1 MRRRFVLIVL
11 LLLPALPARAA
22 EPERFFIMG
31 TGTLRIRSTKNA
43 LRFSGR
49 YRAADGRYVRKALR
63 RINAVFGADVD
74 RDGGRVSLRLIELYS
89 RLLADLKGGWI
100 VISSG
105 YRGPRYNKMIRDRG
119 GTVALSSLHQYGMA
133 ADLRITGVKSKM
145 LWQRVKERK
154 LGGAGWYG
162 SPWVHVDVGWPRSWT
177 QGTANVRKGR
187 SLHNKLVNLVPWFD
201 RYRPGE
207 LLRLRF
213 VRMTA
218 FPIGVQPV
226 LELQRQSGEERWEK
240 AQSFRPAL
248 GRRGRCPTFDSIASM
263 ARVRWK
269 LPADLAPGRY
279 RVRARFCERKWDE
292 MREDALSRAFE
303 VVASE
308 AAR

>member
-1 MRRRFVLIVL
+1 MRLALAFLA
-11 LLLPALPARAA
+11 LLPALPARAA
-22 EPERFFIMG
+22 EPARFFIMG
-31 TGTLRIRSTKNA
+31 TGTLKIRSTKNA
-43 LRFSGR
+43 HRFSGR
-49 YRAADGRYVRKALR
+49 YRAPDGRYIRKALR
-63 RINAVFGADVD
+63 RINAVFGADID

-89 RLLADLKGGWI
+89 RLLSDLKGGWI

-133 ADLRITGVKSKM
+133 ADLRITGVKSRA
-145 LWQRVKERK
+145 LWERVKERK
-154 LGGAGWYG
+154 LGGAGWYN

-177 QGTANVRKGR
+177 QGTANVRTGR
-187 SLHNKLVNLVPWFD
+187 SVHNKLINLVPWFD

-218 FPIGVQPV
+218 FPIGVRPV
-226 LELQRQSGEERWEK
+226 FELQRQSDEERWEK
-240 AQSFRPAL
+240 VRSFRPAL
-248 GRRGRCPTFDSIASM
+248 GRRGRCPVFDSIASM

-279 RVRARFCERKWDE
+279 RVRARFCQRKWDE
-292 MREDALSRAFE
+292 MRKEASSRAFE
-303 VVASE
+303 VVAPGP
-308 AAR
+308 